1 MVAFI
6 HLSLTEDFFDCY
18 AWFSH
23 LYVVEMSNTTFKGQ
37 RIPTICP
44 LVLAGSE
51 PFPCRSLRGAWSS
64 ALSHCGRPVRAMH
77 YRIPQASPQHN
88 EFKILTVIKINWN
101 EFLKYLH
108 VCSLMSEGPFSHKN
122 CYDFLRRHGSVLWSL
137 LTNLINSVSKNDSAC
152 KWFTYINE
160 LTKWLWRLG
169 EQR

>member
-6 HLSLTEDFFDCY
+6 HLSLTEEFFECY
-18 AWFSH
+18 AWLSH
-23 LYVVEMSNTTFKGQ
+23 LYVVGMPNTTFKGQ

-44 LVLAGSE
+44 LGLAGSE
-51 PFPCRSLRGAWSS
+51 PFPRRSRSLRGAWSS
-64 ALSHCGRPVRAMH
+64 ALSHCGGPVR
-77 YRIPQASPQHN
+77 ASPQHN

-108 VCSLMSEGPFSHKN
+108 VCSLMSEGAFSPQN

-137 LTNLINSVSKNDSAC
+137 LTKLINSVSKNDSTC

-160 LTKWLWRLG
+160 LTKWLRRLG